1 MASNYQ
7 IVSLPGSSNLK
18 VASVDIKNSEDGGVK
33 SPEWMVSIDGHLKST
48 ITGFETSAELFAWHG
63 ESSRF
68 TTGDISGQ
76 HFTSATLKHSDLV
89 LQINN
94 GGHGP
99 ELEQKMN
106 KGILLEKI
114 MITRLGNVQQV
125 KVKLQE
131 ILYETS
137 RLQKFQQELDRIWL
151 FFTITK
157 RTNTV
162 FVYDNGGQGQGQM
175 VSMVDYSKNDVE

>member
-1 MASNYQ
+1 MSANYQ
-7 IVSLPGSSNLK
+7 VVLLPGEGNLRVATTDVKDSN
-18 VASVDIKNSEDGGVK
+18 EGGVK

-48 ITGFETSAELFAWHG
+48 IEGFETCAELFAWHG

-68 TTGDISGQ
+68 TTGDVSGQ
-76 HFTSATLKHSDLV
+76 LFTSATLKHSDLV
-89 LQINN
+89 LQISN

-114 MITRLGNVQQV
+114 TIVRLGNVQQV

-162 FVYDNGGQGQGQM
+162 FVYDNLGTSQGQM
-175 VSMVDYSKNDVE
+175 VSMVDYSKNNVE